1 MGHGGPIT
9 KQWQWEEQVP
19 VPPNQQTDM
28 HAKEGHS
35 HLVQVL
41 REELSQELGCI
52 LTYFGRLDNHSIS

>member
-1 MGHGGPIT
+1 MGHGDLTT
-9 KQWQWEEQVP
+9 KQWQWEERVP
-19 VPPNQQTDM
+19 VPHNQQTDM
-28 HAKEGHS
+28 RAKEGHS

>member
-1 MGHGGPIT
+1 MGHGGPTT
-9 KQWQWEEQVP
+9 KQWQREERVP
-19 VPPNQQTDM
+19 VPHDQQTDM

-35 HLVQVL
+35 YLVQVL